1 MTTHIKEWA
10 AEFAALD
17 CTLAQVRIELAACN
31 VGEEKTRRIVSEF
44 LRQKTRRALSP
55 KWDSLSQQLKQ
66 AYAEGDKLKV
76 SGIKA
81 AMTYV
86 ERYDFPRGRVA

>member
-10 AEFAALD
+10 NEFVALD
-17 CTLAQVRIELAACN
+17 CTLAQVRIELAACD
-31 VGEEKTRRIVSEF
+31 VSEEKTRRICSEF
-44 LRQKTRRALSP
+44 LRQQSRRTLSP
-55 KWDSLSQQLKQ
+55 KWASLSQQLKQ
-66 AYAEGDKLKV
+66 AYAEGDELKV